1 MVTAESAHELA
12 RDWIAAWNAHDLDR
26 IMEHYESEVVLVSPV
41 AAQLLGSADGKV
53 AGKENVR
60 RYFQKGLEAFPSL
73 RFKLVEV
80 LWGVSSVVLYYENQS
95 GTRTAEHM
103 EISPSGKISRVAA
116 NYSGLA
122 TAQPAG

>member
-1 MVTAESAHELA
+1 MVTAERAHELA

-26 IMEHYESEVVLVSPV
+26 IMAHYESDVVLISPF

-103 EISPSGKISRVAA
+103 EISPNGKISRVAA
-116 NYSGLA
+116 NYSGR
-122 TAQPAG
+122 